1 MRLAALLLT
10 GALALSGCT
19 SDDDSPEPTVT
30 QTTPSGDSPSTST
43 SASAPGQGQGDVD
56 DAVTSA
62 ISSQDTSGLRNA
74 LREAGQADGEAA
86 ADGPRE
92 LTADA
97 DVRRNYRVAGWWLD
111 RYRSESDFSGLFDE
125 GTLRPY
131 AEVVQDSASLS
142 ALATLA
148 DRVEND
154 WQDET
159 GKRLS
164 LNDTYDAAFD
174 EAAGR

>member
-1 MRLAALLLT
+1 MRLTALLLI

-30 QTTPSGDSPSTST
+30 QTTPSDDSPST
-43 SASAPGQGQGDVD
+43 SASAPGEGQDVVD

-62 ISSQDTSGLRNA
+62 ITSKDTSALRTA
-74 LREAGQADGEAA
+74 LREAGEADGKAA

-97 DVRRNYRVAGWWLD
+97 DLRRNYRVAGWWSD
-111 RYRSESDFSGLFDE
+111 RYSSEADFSALFDD
-125 GTLRPY
+125 GALRPY
-131 AEVVQDSASLS
+131 DEIAQDSASLTS
-142 ALATLA
+142 LATLA

-159 GKRLS
+159 GQRLS
-164 LNDTYDAAFD
+164 LNDTYDATFD